1 MLEESFKE
9 FEKDNHEFVE
19 PGEKEDAEK
28 AAIEKDKEHAIKN
41 NADPSKTH
49 KETPVSCIQY
59 PGISKLTDDEFK
71 NDKLG
76 EMQAAF
82 NEDRAFGNV

>member
-19 PGEKEDAEK
+19 PREEEDAEK
-28 AAIEKDKEHAIKN
+28 AAFEKDKEHAIKN

-49 KETPVSCIQY
+49 KETLY

-76 EMQAAF
+76 EMRAAF

>member
-19 PGEKEDAEK
+19 PGEEEDAEK
-28 AAIEKDKEHAIKN
+28 ADFEKGKEHAIKN

-49 KETPVSCIQY
+49 KETLY
-59 PGISKLTDDEFK
+59 PGISKLTDDEF
-71 NDKLG
+71 
-76 EMQAAF
+76 
-82 NEDRAFGNV
+82 NVQKTS